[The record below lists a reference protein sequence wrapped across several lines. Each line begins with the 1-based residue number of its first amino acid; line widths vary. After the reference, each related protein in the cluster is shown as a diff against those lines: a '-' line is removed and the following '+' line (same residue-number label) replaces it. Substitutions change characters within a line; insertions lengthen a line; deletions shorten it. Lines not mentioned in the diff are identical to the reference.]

1 MPRKIVDSSW
11 NQSTLREIKVPKWA
25 ASKREP
31 ASGVTCPSCGGE
43 MTRGSVPCP
52 DGDPRCLVN
61 HQGLKCSKCSKFWS

>member
-11 NQSTLREIKVPKWA
+11 NQSALREIKVPD
-25 ASKREP
+25 SKREP

-52 DGDPRCLVN
+52 DGKPGCIVN
-61 HQGLKCSKCSKFWS
+61 HQGLQCSKCGKFWS

>member
-11 NQSTLREIKVPKWA
+11 NQSTLREIKVPN
-25 ASKREP
+25 REP